1 MERKF
6 TVSNLI
12 EVLKKLPIEPQ
23 KFEVRSDIYNDYRI
37 SAICVSNNLETQS
50 ITLTDD
56 LTEFCLAH
64 NFEDSNTALYY
75 YHYYDCNGNLIDI
88 APYVCGD

>member
-6 TVSNLI
+6 TVNNLI
-12 EVLKKLPIEPQ
+12 EVLKKLPVDPQ
-23 KFEVRSDIYNDYRI
+23 KFEVRIDNYNDYRI

-56 LTEFCLAH
+56 LMEFCLAH
-64 NFEDSNTALYY
+64 DFEDSDTALYY
-75 YHYYDCNGNLIDI
+75 YRYYDCNGDPIDI
-88 APYVCGD
+88 SPYVGED

>member
-12 EVLKKLPIEPQ
+12 EVLKKLPIDAQ
-23 KFEVRSDIYNDYRI
+23 KFEVRIDNYNDYRI
-37 SAICVSNNLETQS
+37 SAFCVSNNLETQS

-56 LTEFCLAH
+56 LMEFCLAH
-64 NFEDSNTALYY
+64 DFYDSESANRKFDF
-75 YHYYDCNGNLIDI
+75 YDCDGNPVDI
-88 APYVCGD
+88 KPYVGED